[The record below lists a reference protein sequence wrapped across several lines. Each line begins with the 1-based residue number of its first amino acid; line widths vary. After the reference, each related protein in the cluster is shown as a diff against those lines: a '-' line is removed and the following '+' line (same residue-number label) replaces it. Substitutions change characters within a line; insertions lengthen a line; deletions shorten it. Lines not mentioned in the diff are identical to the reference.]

1 MRCPSEYQPV
11 AGPMQWQP
19 ILRSIRTVL
28 LETGVEFISEEL
40 VRVKEPLI
48 ITGYG
53 SRNHECVNA
62 LIKLA
67 TTVKGLRLLDTG
79 GCDMC
84 FPDNNP
90 GWLGMRFGAD
100 PAIETT
106 DLILIVDCDVPWIP
120 TWCRPQKSARIFRVD
135 IDPLKQLMPLFY
147 VPAVQK
153 RTAYSCTAINQV
165 ASYIKSSP
173 VLTDVLQ
180 YLAPEDTFWV
190 VEAATNTFA
199 VADQI
204 RATRPGQW
212 ITGGG
217 LGWSSGVALSVK
229 LAVDAIA
236 NAADVKKRKMVVQI
250 VGDGIFHFSVPSS
263 VYWISDRY
271 DIPILTIVLNN
282 EGGILSL
289 EKGDLFALYGYGS
302 LMDNRELIISFDPSP
317 GYSGIARAASD
328 GKIHASRVN
337 EIEKLDAVLKEAIGI
352 VESGTSAVVDVF
364 VPKLEF

>member
-1 MRCPSEYQPV
+1 
-11 AGPMQWQP
+11 MQWQP
-19 ILRSIRTVL
+19 ILRSLRTAL

-48 ITGYG
+48 ITGYS

-84 FPDNNP
+84 FPANHP

-106 DLILIVDCDVPWIP
+106 DLIPIVDYDVPWIP
-120 TWCRPQKSARIFRVD
+120 TRCRPQKSARIFRVD

-153 RTAYSCTAINQV
+153 CTAYSCTAINQV
-165 ASYIKSSP
+165 KSYIKSSP
-173 VLTDVLQ
+173 ELTDVVSSNTFADRWSLLQ
-180 YLAPEDTFWV
+180 KHSEKIASLDAQCVSGPNNTISAAYLCKKLKYLAPEDTFWV

-204 RATRPGQW
+204 RATRLGQW
-212 ITGGG
+212 INCGGGG
-217 LGWSSGVALSVK
+217 LGWSSGVALGVK

-236 NAADVKKRKMVVQI
+236 DAVGVKKRKIVVQI
-250 VGDGIFHFSVPSS
+250 VGDGTFHFSVPSS
-263 VYWISDRY
+263 VYWILGRY

-282 EGGILSL
+282 KGGILSL
-289 EKGDLFALYGYGS
+289 EKRDLFALC
-302 LMDNRELIISFDPSP
+302 
-317 GYSGIARAASD
+317 
-328 GKIHASRVN
+328 
-337 EIEKLDAVLKEAIGI
+337 
-352 VESGTSAVVDVF
+352 T
-364 VPKLEF
+364 